1 MTFVPQPNSGQT
13 LGQTRDQMRSNT
25 NLLRDA
31 IAVNHVDLNQSDV
44 GKHKFVVMPVQVAAP
59 TTLANEAATYSKS
72 VGGKSQVF
80 FIRDATAGTE
90 CALTAG
96 DTSQAQFAVNSIGY
110 QTNCDG
116 GWTFLPGALYFQY
129 GTRNA
134 PGNGTATVTFP
145 IPFPNACFSVVLT
158 GMRNSSNVDQIYLVS
173 KTATNFTYRTTTGGT
188 GFSSFDWHAVGN

>member
-59 TTLANEAATYSKS
+59 TTLANEAAIYSKS
-72 VGGKSQVF
+72 VGSKSQVF

-96 DTSQAQFAVNSIGY
+96 DTSNANFAGTSP
-110 QTNCDG
+110 
-116 GWTFLPGALYFQY
+116 GWTFLPGGLMMQWGVVAAASSSSFPVTFSPVFSSPPVCIQVT
-129 GTRNA
+129 GTRA
-134 PGNGTATVTFP
+134 GSSPGNTDAY
-145 IPFPNACFSVVLT
+145 VV
-158 GMRNSSNVDQIYLVS
+158 NSSVTAAGFTIYNNGS
-173 KTATNFTYRTTTGGT
+173 HNM
-188 GFSSFDWHAVGN
+188 GFYWVAIGAI